1 MSDSLKRIMFL
12 LVLAISPLT
21 GMAQTLSKMS
31 GVASYY
37 ADKFHGR
44 RTSSGEVYDKDG
56 YTCAHRKLPFGT
68 RVRVTNKSNDK
79 SVIVKVTDRGP
90 FSSRLSIDL
99 SRAAAT
105 DIGLIAT
112 GIAKV
117 DMEVLSGESEVV
129 LASLDSISY
138 PVVMPDFMEMF
149 SLEQHEK
156 RFLDSIVPLPFGVE
170 HMGGWKK
177 RKKQKNEISIQN

>member
-1 MSDSLKRIMFL
+1 M
-12 LVLAISPLT
+12 
-21 GMAQTLSKMS
+21 
-31 GVASYY
+31 
-37 ADKFHGR
+37 
-44 RTSSGEVYDKDG
+44 
-56 YTCAHRKLPFGT
+56 
-68 RVRVTNKSNDK
+68 
-79 SVIVKVTDRGP
+79 IVKVTDRGP

-117 DMEVLSGESEVV
+117 DIEVLPGESEVV

>member
-1 MSDSLKRIMFL
+1 MSDSMKRIVIL
-12 LVLAISPLT
+12 LVLAISSLT
-21 GMAQTLSKMS
+21 GMAQVFAKMS

-44 RTSSGEVYDKDG
+44 RTSSGEVYDKNG

-68 RVRVTNKSNDK
+68 RIRVTNKRNDK

-105 DIGLIAT
+105 DIGLIDT

-117 DMEVLSGESEVV
+117 DMEVLPDESEVV

-138 PVVMPDFMEMF
+138 PVIVLDFMEMF
-149 SLEQHEK
+149 SLEQHEQ
-156 RFLDSIVPLPFGVE
+156 RFLNSIVPLPFGVE
-170 HMGGWKK
+170 LMGGQKK
-177 RKKQKNEISIQN
+177 KNKRTK

>member
-12 LVLAISPLT
+12 LVLAISTLT

-68 RVRVTNKSNDK
+68 RIRVTNKRNDK

-105 DIGLIAT
+105 DIGLIDT

-117 DMEVLSGESEVV
+117 DMEVLPDESEVV

-138 PVVMPDFMEMF
+138 PVIVPDFMEMF
-149 SLEQHEK
+149 SLEQHEQ
-156 RFLDSIVPLPFGVE
+156 RFLNSIVPLPFGVE
-170 HMGGWKK
+170 LMGGQKK
-177 RKKQKNEISIQN
+177 EKQKNEISIQN

>member
-1 MSDSLKRIMFL
+1 MSDSLKRIIFL

-68 RVRVTNKSNDK
+68 RVRVTNRSNDK

-117 DMEVLSGESEVV
+117 DMEVLPDESEVV

-170 HMGGWKK
+170 HMSGWKK
-177 RKKQKNEISIQN
+177 RKNRKTK